1 MTSAAA
7 GGLMK
12 AACGLLVLASVADTL
27 APPRRIPRLLL
38 VDCFDSYTQN
48 VAGWLAEASHARH
61 GGDGPVAAH
70 WPDVVAHDDPA
81 LLGALSG
88 DFLAA
93 RYDALVL
100 SPGPGHPSDA
110 ASFEGTAAGAALRR
124 APAGL
129 PVLGVCLGHQGLA
142 LHHGLAVERLG
153 APQHGLVAEVA
164 HDERSRLFAGMP
176 QRFGATRY
184 HSLTVAEPPADA
196 ELRVTARCAAS
207 GDVLALEHETA
218 PRFGVQ
224 FHPESVATPL
234 GRAIATNFLDVVEAA
249 MAPGA
254 STSPAPPPPP
264 ERIEK
269 STSEFEIRATR
280 APLAAPAD
288 DAAAACYRELF
299 YGGAGSFWLDGG
311 GSAASRVAVVGD
323 GAGPF
328 GYALTHAAVPG
339 GGATTWHGGRAGT
352 TAAPLLETLRA
363 ELARLEGI
371 AVVDRANGTALA
383 PPFDFALGFVGYLG
397 YEMRRE
403 TADYSPASEAL
414 PRDRADEPDAAFV
427 FATRAVV
434 VDDWDGAAWI
444 LELSKTGAPLDDAWH
459 DRALAVLRDAP
470 APADAPPADVSVRP
484 RVDGAAYGEQIESAL
499 ASIRRGDSYEIC
511 LTTSFGGTVPPR
523 TDPLA
528 VYERLRAGNPAPHSA
543 FLDLRAEADCAVC
556 CSSPERF
563 LKVTPGGRV
572 EAKPIKGTAARSDD
586 AGEDRRRADVLRK
599 CVKSR
604 AENLMI
610 ADLLRNDL
618 ARSCEPGSV
627 RVPKLAAVESFATV
641 HQLVTTVRGDLA
653 AGSDALD
660 AVAAAFPPGSMTG
673 APKRRTTELIDALER
688 RDRGA
693 YAGALGFFSPNGA
706 ADLNVVIRTAVLSSL
721 ASHAPRVEIAA
732 GGALTA
738 LSDVADEWAEVTL
751 KADAVR
757 AALATGA
764 GVARPSNVTFAR

>member
-7 GGLMK
+7 GGLKK
-12 AACGLLVLASVADTL
+12 AACVLVLASVTDTL

-88 DFLAA
+88 DFW
-93 RYDALVL
+93 
-100 SPGPGHPSDA
+100 PSA
-110 ASFEGTAAGAALRR
+110 TTRSCSSGSTAAAPRRRRRRRRR
-124 APAGL
+124 AG
-129 PVLGVCLGHQGLA
+129 
-142 LHHGLAVERLG
+142 
-153 APQHGLVAEVA
+153 
-164 HDERSRLFAGMP
+164 
-176 QRFGATRY
+176 
-184 HSLTVAEPPADA
+184 
-196 ELRVTARCAAS
+196 
-207 GDVLALEHETA
+207 
-218 PRFGVQ
+218 
-224 FHPESVATPL
+224 PL
-234 GRAIATNFLDVVEAA
+234 GRSRAA
-249 MAPGA
+249 
-254 STSPAPPPPP
+254 
-264 ERIEK
+264 R
-269 STSEFEIRATR
+269 
-280 APLAAPAD
+280 
-288 DAAAACYRELF
+288 
-299 YGGAGSFWLDGG
+299 
-311 GSAASRVAVVGD
+311 
-323 GAGPF
+323 
-328 GYALTHAAVPG
+328 PG

-363 ELARLEGI
+363 ELAKLEGL
-371 AVVDRANGTALA
+371 AVVDRANGTTLA

-434 VDDWDGAAWI
+434 VDAWDGAAWI

-470 APADAPPADVSVRP
+470 APADAPPADVS
-484 RVDGAAYGEQIESAL
+484 A
-499 ASIRRGDSYEIC
+499 GDSYEIC

-586 AGEDRRRADVLRK
+586 AGEDRRRAGVAELREI
-599 CVKSR
+599 

-653 AGSDALD
+653 AGNNALD

-721 ASHAPRVEIAA
+721 AARAA
-732 GGALTA
+732 RRDRRRRRADGALRRRRRVGRGHA
-738 LSDVADEWAEVTL
+738 QGRRG
-751 KADAVR
+751 R
-757 AALATGA
+757 AARRGQ
-764 GVARPSNVTFAR
+764 VARPSGVTFAR

>member
-1 MTSAAA
+1 MARALWLA
-7 GGLMK
+7 M
-12 AACGLLVLASVADTL
+12 LASVTDTL

-81 LLGALSG
+81 LLGAL
-88 DFLAA
+88 
-93 RYDALVL
+93 R
-100 SPGPGHPSDA
+100 
-110 ASFEGTAAGAALRR
+110 AGAALRC

-164 HDERSRLFAGMP
+164 HDDGSRLFAGMP
-176 QRFGATRY
+176 QRFRATRY
-184 HSLTVAEPPADA
+184 HSLTVAEPPADS
-196 ELRVTARCAAS
+196 ELRVTARCSAS
-207 GDVLALEHETA
+207 GDVLALEHGSA

-224 FHPESVATPL
+224 FHPSPSRRPRPRHRDELPRRRRGGDGAR
-234 GRAIATNFLDVVEAA
+234 GADI
-249 MAPGA
+249 PG
-254 STSPAPPPPP
+254 
-264 ERIEK
+264 
-269 STSEFEIRATR
+269 
-280 APLAAPAD
+280 
-288 DAAAACYRELF
+288 AAAAAGTYRKIDV
-299 YGGAGSFWLDGG
+299 GVRDPRDARAARVARRRRGG
-311 GSAASRVAVVGD
+311 GVLPRALLRRRGQLLARRRRLRGVARRRRRRRR
-323 GAGPF
+323 GPF
-328 GYALTHAAVPG
+328 GVRAHAARPG

-363 ELARLEGI
+363 ELAKLEGL
-371 AVVDRANGTALA
+371 AVVDRANGTTLA

-434 VDDWDGAAWI
+434 VDAWDGAAWI

-470 APADAPPADVSVRP
+470 APADAPPADV
-484 RVDGAAYGEQIESAL
+484 
-499 ASIRRGDSYEIC
+499 GDSYEIC

-528 VYERLRAGNPAPHSA
+528 VYERLRSGNPRRTPRFRSA
-543 FLDLRAEADCAVC
+543 GEADCAVC

-586 AGEDRRRADVLRK
+586 AGEDRRRADALRN

-653 AGSDALD
+653 AGNNALD

-721 ASHAPRVEIAA
+721 ASRAPRVEIAA

-738 LSDVADEWAEVTL
+738 LSDVADEWASHAQGRRP
-751 KADAVR
+751 ADV
-757 AALATGA
+757 
-764 GVARPSNVTFAR
+764 VSKSNFWPVEKKRSMDSGSP